1 VALTEAT
8 MASPAMTDPKPTSCK
23 APCGSLRIDDLVD
36 AYINEA
42 RYRVAA
48 RELADHHGLR
58 LRVLAE
64 LFGCDFKSAAADHS
78 EVVGRSAD
86 RDVARDR
93 EQVASIARAC
103 LRKHTTTSG
112 PFGFY
117 MEGHPGPLEQ
127 GLLDRHDAKMS
138 DALARFQ
145 KELRA
150 TFADCLKVLHP
161 GIEKRKVPLAALIE
175 RGVPEEG
182 PDPDEFW

>member
-1 VALTEAT
+1 MTRTKSAK
-8 MASPAMTDPKPTSCK
+8 PAGKM
-23 APCGSLRIDDLVD
+23 LRIDDLVD
-36 AYINEA
+36 AYLNEA

-48 RELADHHGLR
+48 RELADYHGQR
-58 LRVLAE
+58 LRVLCE
-64 LFGCDFKSAAADHS
+64 LFGCGFKCTDADHS
-78 EVVGRSAD
+78 EVIGGSAD
-86 RDVARDR
+86 RDAARDR

-117 MEGHPGPLEQ
+117 MEGYPGPLEQ
-127 GLLDRHDAKMS
+127 GLLDRHDTKMS
-138 DALARFQ
+138 DALRLFQ
-145 KELRA
+145 RQLRD

-175 RGVPEEG
+175 RGVHEEG

>member
-1 VALTEAT
+1 
-8 MASPAMTDPKPTSCK
+8 MTDTKPPTCK
-23 APCGSLRIDDLVD
+23 VPCRSLRFDDLVD

-64 LFGCDFKSAAADHS
+64 LFGCDFKSADADHS

-103 LRKHTTTSG
+103 LRKHTTASG

-117 MEGHPGPLEQ
+117 MEGCPGPLEQ
-127 GLLDRHDAKMS
+127 GLLDRHDAKMG

-150 TFADCLKVLHP
+150 IFADCLKVLYP
-161 GIEKRKVPLAALIE
+161 GIEKRKVPVSALVE

>member
-1 VALTEAT
+1 MTRTKSAK
-8 MASPAMTDPKPTSCK
+8 PAGKT
-23 APCGSLRIDDLVD
+23 LRIDDLVD
-36 AYINEA
+36 AYLNEA

-48 RELADHHGLR
+48 RDLADYHGQR
-58 LRVLAE
+58 LRVLSE
-64 LFGCDFKSAAADHS
+64 LFGCGFKSTDADHS
-78 EVVGRSAD
+78 EVIGGSTD
-86 RDVARDR
+86 RDATRDR

-103 LRKHTTTSG
+103 LRKHTTISG

-117 MEGHPGPLEQ
+117 MEGCPGPLEQ
-127 GLLDRHDAKMS
+127 GLLDRHDAKMG

-150 TFADCLKVLHP
+150 IFADCLKVLYP
-161 GIEKRKVPLAALIE
+161 GIEKRKVPVSALVE

>member
-1 VALTEAT
+1 MTRTKSAT
-8 MASPAMTDPKPTSCK
+8 PAAKT
-23 APCGSLRIDDLVD
+23 LRFDDLVD

-48 RELADHHGLR
+48 RELADYHGQR
-58 LRVLAE
+58 LRVLSE
-64 LFGCDFKSAAADHS
+64 LFGCGFRSTDADHS
-78 EVVGRSAD
+78 EVIGGSAD
-86 RDVARDR
+86 GDAARDR

-103 LRKHTTTSG
+103 LRKHTSTSG

-117 MEGHPGPLEQ
+117 MEGYPGPLEQ

-138 DALARFQ
+138 DALRLFQ
-145 KELRA
+145 RRLRD
-150 TFADCLKVLHP
+150 TFADSLKTLYP
-161 GIEKRKVPLAALIE
+161 GIENRKVPLAGLIE